1 MLQAQT
7 WTTEKTM
14 GRRDNAGLGAVVSWL
29 LIDADEI
36 PSDVA
41 ALLAAAGQDGPKA
54 EAARAIAAAYERF
67 VADTKAPLA
76 MLEAEVRQA
85 PGGKAA
91 LEYVDEC
98 RADSARTVH

>member
-7 WTTEKTM
+7 RMTEKTM
-14 GRRDNAGLGAVVSWL
+14 GRRDNAGLGTVVSWL

-41 ALLAAAGQDGPKA
+41 ALLAAAGQDGPNA
-54 EAARAIAAAYERF
+54 EAARSIAAAYERF
-67 VADTKAPLA
+67 VAETKAPLQV
-76 MLEAEVRQA
+76 LETAVRQA
-85 PGGKAA
+85 PGGDVA

-98 RADSARTVH
+98 RADTARTVH